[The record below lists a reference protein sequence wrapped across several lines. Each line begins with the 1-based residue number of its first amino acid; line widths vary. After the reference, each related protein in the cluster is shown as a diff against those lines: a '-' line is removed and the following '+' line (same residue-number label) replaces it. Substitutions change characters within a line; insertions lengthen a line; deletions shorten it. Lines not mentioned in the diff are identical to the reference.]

1 MAYEKLYSFGGQQV
15 TLGQMWAWLAVGM
28 ASWDYP
34 YPAGHNIV
42 PFTNGQ
48 PFNIIKY
55 FQDVVGEVPT
65 TDTKLYFND
74 DGSCESQ
81 DATFTIWATQYNNRM
96 FFGCYVGAISDNTIN
111 IARQCQYTYCSYN
124 GCDPS
129 SITERDYL
137 MSNVFIYENT
147 VPNDGTLNTSST
159 TNTPG
164 DRWRLMMLGWGTG
177 VEGISPDVEYFCDDE
192 GEERS
197 GRFVPKYN
205 EGSGIPGGYYPQVFG
220 AWLRY
225 EDIHLPSFMFE
236 AIETWEDV
244 PQEVG
249 GGGGSY
255 GYHGENDGID
265 DLMDIDFTDLGFTS
279 MYAPSATDLKALSRI
294 MWTDSFLDAMEK
306 SAVGQPMDAIISLAC
321 VPLYLGSIVGSPEPV
336 YLGKYNSG
344 IFMSPL
350 TKTSIRIDCGEI
362 RIVETWGTATDY
374 NSTVELFIPFVGMVQ
389 VNISEVMG
397 GSVHLYYD
405 VNLLSGDFCAKVTC
419 TNTWMGF
426 RRELTIY
433 QHVGNL
439 QTAIPVTAID
449 FSSYYKNRV
458 GGAAQM
464 IGAVA
469 SGASGNV
476 AGAVGG
482 IIGGLNQ
489 MLTPPTISRSGN
501 LTGASGL
508 MSLKVPKLI
517 ITKPNQYV
525 PQPAKT
531 FAPLKGMPSYINCK
545 LRELKGYA
553 ELDSVKLEGFTGT
566 QTEYNKLITLLKEG
580 VYYG

>member
-1 MAYEKLYSFGGQQV
+1 MAYDKLYNFGGQQV
-15 TLGQMWAWLAVGM
+15 TIGQMWAWLVSGL

-34 YPAGHNIV
+34 NPLGYSIV
-42 PFTNGQ
+42 PYTNGQ
-48 PFNIIKY
+48 PFNIIRY

-65 TDTKLYFND
+65 TETRLYFND
-74 DGSCESQ
+74 EGSCTSD
-81 DATFTIWATQYNNRM
+81 DATFTIWATVDAGRV
-96 FFGCYVGAISDNTIN
+96 FFGCLPGVPTDNSITLS
-111 IARQCQYTYCSYN
+111 RQCQQRYCIYN

-129 SITERDYL
+129 NITERDYL
-137 MSNVFIYENT
+137 LSNVFIYENT
-147 VPNDGTLNTSST
+147 VPNDGTLNGPNST
-159 TNTPG
+159 NVPG
-164 DRWRLMMLGWGTG
+164 DRWRLLMLGWGTSI
-177 VEGISPDVEYFCDDE
+177 EGISPDVEYFCDSE
-192 GEERS
+192 GETRS
-197 GRFVPKYN
+197 GRYVPKYN
-205 EGSGIPGGYYPQVFG
+205 EGSGIQGGYYPQFPVT
-220 AWLRY
+220 WY
-225 EDIHLPSFMFE
+225 KYDTNHLPSFMFE
-236 AIETWEDV
+236 PIETWEDV

-279 MYAPSATDLKALSRI
+279 MYAPSATDIKALARI

-306 SAVGQPMDAIISLAC
+306 SAVGQPMDAIISLSC
-321 VPLYLGSIVGSPEPV
+321 VPLYLGSIVGSPENV
-336 YLGKYNSG
+336 YLGKYSTG

-419 TNTWMGF
+419 INTWMGF

-439 QTAIPVTAID
+439 QTSIPVTAID
-449 FSSYYKNRV
+449 YSSYYKNRV
-458 GGAAQM
+458 GGAAQL

-469 SGASGNV
+469 SGASGV
-476 AGAVGG
+476 GAIGG

-531 FAPLKGMPSYINCK
+531 YAPLKGMPSYLSCK
-545 LRELKGYA
+545 LSELKGYN